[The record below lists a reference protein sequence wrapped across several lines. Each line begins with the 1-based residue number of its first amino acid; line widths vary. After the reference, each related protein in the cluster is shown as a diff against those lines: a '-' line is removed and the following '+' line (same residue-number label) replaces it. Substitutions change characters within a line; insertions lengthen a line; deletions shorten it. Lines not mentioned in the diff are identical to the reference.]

1 MDETVKLSI
10 IAAVVALAT
19 NLRPDVHIGTKYG
32 GTVFVTDPDAP
43 ETVGLV
49 GGVFG
54 YKDHVSV
61 EFSQGAG
68 FGGPIA
74 LLEGKGK
81 TRRHVKLRNLNDI
94 DEKNVAGFLS
104 QAFA

>member
-1 MDETVKLSI
+1 MDETVKSAI
-10 IAAVVALAT
+10 IDAVTALAQQI
-19 NLRPDVHIGTKYG
+19 RGDIHIGTKYG

-43 ETVGLV
+43 EAIGLV

-61 EFSQGAG
+61 AFSQGVTFAD
-68 FGGPIA
+68 PDE

-81 TRRHVKLRNLNDI
+81 ARRHVKLRGLADI
-94 DEKNVAGFLS
+94 EDKDVATFMARAL
-104 QAFA
+104 A